1 MNAVGHAAG
10 WRDSQRRPRRFSWPW
25 TKDAPRGT
33 RGSWTEKIPSPP
45 PSVRGEFH
53 ERGAVRRGDSV
64 LFMLTVALIGVG
76 LLAVYSASAIIAST
90 QNMSNMD
97 YLIRQAQRAA
107 VGFVVLFFGAWL
119 DYHHY
124 ERRWKVI
131 FGTGIALL
139 IGVIVAGHAA
149 KGAQRWFL
157 GFQPVE
163 VARIATYVALSVL
176 LAKASQAQMQ
186 SFLRGI
192 VLPLGAIVGPVALL
206 VLKQP
211 NLGSTLALCGVA
223 IIMLVV
229 AGAKWRHLAMVG
241 GAAAAL
247 ALAMVLSHP
256 YMMARV
262 QTFLHPSA
270 DIKAHGWQVQQSL
283 IAFGSGGV
291 FGRGFGGSLQKLYFL
306 PEPHTDFI
314 LAIVGEECGLW
325 GPALILILLGALV
338 LRGIRTARLAKDSFG
353 FYLALALASGLA
365 VYTLLNTAVV
375 TRLIPT
381 TGLPLPFIS
390 YGGSAL
396 TMNMFA
402 VGVLLNI
409 SYQGARRGTARG
421 GVVVGTS
428 TGRESR
434 AG

>member
-1 MNAVGHAAG
+1 MSAVGQVAG
-10 WRDSQRRPRRFSWPW
+10 WRGSQRRPRAWRWPW
-25 TKDAPRGT
+25 AKDARRTPAWRENVSPSPRGDIAAFK
-33 RGSWTEKIPSPP
+33 R
-45 PSVRGEFH
+45 
-53 ERGAVRRGDSV
+53 ADSL
-64 LFMLTVALIGVG
+64 LFVLTVALVGIG

-90 QNMSNMD
+90 HNLSNMD
-97 YLIRQAQRAA
+97 YLIKQAQRAA
-107 VGFVVLFFGAWL
+107 LGFGVLCFGAWL
-119 DYHHY
+119 DYRLY
-124 ERRWKVI
+124 QRFWKPI
-131 FGTGIALL
+131 FAIALVLL

-163 VARIATYVALSVL
+163 VARIATYVALSVQ
-176 LAKASQAQMQ
+176 LARSTPAQMS
-186 SFLRGI
+186 SFVRGI
-192 VLPLGAIVGPVALL
+192 VIPLGCIVGPVAVL

-223 IIMLVV
+223 IVMLHV
-229 AGAKWRHLAMVG
+229 AGARWRHLLMVG

-247 ALAMVLSHP
+247 AVAMVLTHP
-256 YMMARV
+256 YMMTRV
-262 QTFLHPSA
+262 QTFLHPTA
-270 DIKAHGWQVQQSL
+270 DIKGSGWQVYQSL
-283 IAFGSGGV
+283 IAFGSGGPL
-291 FGRGFGGSLQKLYFL
+291 GRGFGASLQKLYFL

-325 GPALILILLGALV
+325 GPAVILGLLLALV
-338 LRGIRTARLAKDSFG
+338 LRGVRAARLASDDFG
-353 FYLALALASGLA
+353 YYLAIALSSGLA

-375 TRLIPT
+375 TQLIPT

-409 SYQGARRGTARG
+409 SYHGRPRAVARAHAVG
-421 GVVVGTS
+421 GVPASG
-428 TGRESR
+428 R